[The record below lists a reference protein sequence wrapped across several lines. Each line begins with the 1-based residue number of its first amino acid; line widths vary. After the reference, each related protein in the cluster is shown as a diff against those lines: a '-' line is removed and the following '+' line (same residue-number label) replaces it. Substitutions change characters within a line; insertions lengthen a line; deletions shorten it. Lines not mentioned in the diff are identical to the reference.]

1 VEVQNNNGKLIC
13 IIVLLCILVVVLGTY
28 IVYDKIIASEE
39 KGQVID
45 KKANDEE
52 TKENLIIDDDVKE
65 KLANFL
71 DLSYQIQTNVGIP
84 REIDYSNYR
93 MYSPSIMEEYYS
105 GNISK
110 TTKMEMTYAYCSK
123 QNKIVGRVTLSKEEI
138 DAMEGSK
145 PSVSSN
151 GFVEEVSVLSMDDF
165 DKAYEELFQ
174 EKANYTLDDLR
185 ESGCPMPGAINKKLG
200 KIYLFSNCG
209 GTSAPTTVT
218 CKEDKSYDSDE
229 EYYYVHKSILCSDQD
244 GSSEE
249 HKSDW
254 KFDKNLKFVSASKVA

>member
-1 VEVQNNNGKLIC
+1 MEVQNNNNGKLIC

-84 REIDYSNYR
+84 REIEYSNYR

-151 GFVEEVSVLSMDDF
+151 GFVEEVSVLSMDD
-165 DKAYEELFQ
+165 LIRPMR
-174 EKANYTLDDLR
+174 NYF
-185 ESGCPMPGAINKKLG
+185 KK
-200 KIYLFSNCG
+200 KQI
-209 GTSAPTTVT
+209 
-218 CKEDKSYDSDE
+218 
-229 EYYYVHKSILCSDQD
+229 IL
-244 GSSEE
+244 
-249 HKSDW
+249 
-254 KFDKNLKFVSASKVA
+254 